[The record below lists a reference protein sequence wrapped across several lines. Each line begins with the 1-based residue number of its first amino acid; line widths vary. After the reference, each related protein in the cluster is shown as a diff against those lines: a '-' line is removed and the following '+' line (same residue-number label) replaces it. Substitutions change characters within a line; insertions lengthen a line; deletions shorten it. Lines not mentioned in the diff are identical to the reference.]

1 MKILKKAT
9 CLVLTAFLTMGV
21 FPTYQTGAATVAEL
35 EAKRKT
41 LSQQTDKAKKEI
53 ANLKNKQLSVEQ
65 EIDAMDKVM
74 NSLQAELD
82 NAQSDLDELT
92 ASLKAAE
99 KELEEATAKRDR
111 QFELLGSR
119 MRFLQQKGSSGYLEI
134 LLEAESFSDLFLRMQ
149 YVNDIM
155 SFDKDILDQLQA
167 IQTTIQA
174 KKEEITKNHAAQAE
188 VVQMQKEK
196 IKSMDSLIAD
206 KKHSWHL
213 TVRMLK
219 SKSN

>member
-1 MKILKKAT
+1 M
-9 CLVLTAFLTMGV
+9 
-21 FPTYQTGAATVAEL
+21 
-35 EAKRKT
+35 
-41 LSQQTDKAKKEI
+41 
-53 ANLKNKQLSVEQ
+53 KNKQLSVEQ
-65 EIDAMDKVM
+65 EIDAMDEVM

-82 NAQSDLDELT
+82 NAQSDLDELA
-92 ASLKAAE
+92 ASLKATE

-167 IQTTIQA
+167 IQTTIQN
-174 KKEEITKNHAAQAE
+174 KKEEITKNDAAQA
-188 VVQMQKEK
+188 VVVKVQKEK
-196 IKSMDSLIAD
+196 VESMKSVISEKETLMASYAKDVKKQEQLIAANAKAD
-206 KKHSWHL
+206 QQVL
-213 TVRMLK
+213 NLIA
-219 SKSN
+219 